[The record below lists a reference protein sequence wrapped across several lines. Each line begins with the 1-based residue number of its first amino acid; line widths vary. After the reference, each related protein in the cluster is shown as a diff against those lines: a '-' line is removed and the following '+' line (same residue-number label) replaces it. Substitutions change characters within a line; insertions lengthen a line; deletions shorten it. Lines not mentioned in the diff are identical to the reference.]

1 MFYILFF
8 SIVFFVVYIAFSL
21 VYEDALRKDKKTIKE
36 IAVAKKIFDLDE
48 KKIDNKR
55 FLKEIAFINSFI
67 IAITVIVVDLIGLN
81 SFLWLPIAFGLILIL
96 IFSCYFIYGKIL
108 HRKWGNDKDDKK
120 L

>member
-8 SIVFFVVYIAFSL
+8 SIVFFMVYIAFSL

-108 HRKWGNDKDDKK
+108 LRKWGNDKDDKK